1 MNQYIYFSSKGSK
14 SSSNT
19 ANSDFSVNFSNPIVI
34 PPYAEIRCVNCRVN
48 PNNNTFA
55 VKEGLNDRL
64 AFAVGKFWIPE
75 EHNPNGID
83 ENDSNLFP
91 LFSIV
96 LDEGVYDL
104 QQGTDPSF
112 YLNAQ
117 IESKINEQ
125 ITSIPNLRN
134 GVSVS
139 VDANKILTIKVSPM
153 GANGYYGIPDGTD
166 LPDALLSKFKQIN
179 SRTTQ
184 ISAKIYARTQAQ
196 LDIYEQNKNVV
207 ELAPFLM
214 NASAPSAQMIPE
226 NQLGDYDITT
236 DTLTGVFQVNDI
248 VTIVGQTIY
257 AKVLAVNANAPTK
270 IQLFSPSDLWK
281 TSTNPCNVN
290 IEKSG
295 TAGINCRITQFTSSG
310 SDHRGVNLYAE
321 DVAVSANGGKI
332 VNRCGYYM
340 SPQINWNSLGDWET
354 SDEREYKLA
363 SIMVIDTDNF
373 VPDNVATDQYRFVY
387 SCFFDSIKGMTTGM
401 DSAAFGSGPFSGA
414 VTTERFLDDQ
424 GYVYSYEPP
433 SDDNQGDNLTY
444 TDDEEDLS
452 NYLFRVQYEQVN
464 SEGNLVCYLKTKEG
478 SQNEWSW
485 TGKVND
491 VTGVIPDEIDLTDP
505 SKIAIETYFAPF
517 CDTSTQQLQIVI
529 KVQPNAGDLWET
541 KLSVRGII
549 PNFAGSQKLC
559 SKKALASK
567 TGKPANIRFSYC
579 HNAQN
584 SCNEALPHVHNF
596 RQPGMLYWAG
606 AYNPIDEANGFVDG
620 QFRNADYIT
629 SQAKDLPT
637 NLPVL
642 IFGDDSIDGVDK
654 QVISADNPN
663 GGEVKQWDQYADAL
677 LLDTGANAGVILGLD
692 EQGWQYVK
700 ANSNTNGIEFSGNVN
715 LNARDFP
722 QHYLDLPDL
731 AVKNHTGV
739 VDGTGRPNHFICPLD
754 LNSGAGTN
762 NLHTSQN
769 ETLLYND
776 LGNAMEERI
785 TNLRIRI
792 CDLEGTPSPNLQNY
806 TLGCIEIR
814 ENPQMKQMKMQ
825 RALQRQEE
833 EVLAYQSGVHPT
845 QNNRFQ

>member
-55 VKEGLNDRL
+55 VQEGLNDRL

-75 EHNPNGID
+75 QHVPSGVE
-83 ENDSNLFP
+83 ENDSNYFP
-91 LFSIV
+91 LFSVV

-104 QQGTDPSF
+104 QQGDDPTF

-125 ITSIPNLRN
+125 ITNIPNLRN

-153 GANGYYGIPDGTD
+153 GANGYYGIPDSVN
-166 LPDALLSKFKQIN
+166 LPDALLDKLKRIN
-179 SRTTQ
+179 SRTTSV
-184 ISAKIYARTQAQ
+184 SAKVFARTQAQ
-196 LDIYEQNKNVV
+196 EEVYDRNKNVV
-207 ELAPFLM
+207 ELAPFYM
-214 NASAPSAQMIPE
+214 NAEAPSAQMIPE

-236 DTLTGVFQVNDI
+236 DTLNGVFQVNDV

-281 TSTNPCNVN
+281 TSTNPCNVS

-295 TAGINCRITQFTSSG
+295 DSNISCRITQFTSSG
-310 SDHRGVNLYAE
+310 PDWRGVNLYAR
-321 DVAVSANGGKI
+321 DVEVSAAGGRV
-332 VNRCGYYM
+332 VNSCGYFM
-340 SPQINWNSLGDWET
+340 SPAINWNSLGDWET
-354 SDEREYKLA
+354 SAPEEYKLA
-363 SIMVIDTDNF
+363 SIMTIETEDF
-373 VPDNVATDQYRFVY
+373 VPDDVAEDQYRFVY
-387 SCFFDSIKGMTTGM
+387 SCFFDSIKGMTCGM

-414 VTTERFLDDQ
+414 VTTEKFLDAE
-424 GYVYSYEPP
+424 GYTYDYEEP

-444 TDDEEDLS
+444 TTDEEDLS
-452 NYLFRVQYEQVN
+452 NYLFRVQYEQIN
-464 SEGNLVCYLKTKEG
+464 SQGLLTCYLKTKEG
-478 SQNEWSW
+478 SMNEWSW
-485 TGKVND
+485 GGYKND
-491 VTGVIPDEIDLTDP
+491 VSGAIPNSIQLTDP

-549 PNFAGSQKLC
+549 PNYSASQDLC
-559 SKKALASK
+559 NKKALASK
-567 TGKPANIRFSYC
+567 TGFPANIRFSYC
-579 HNAQN
+579 HNATN
-584 SCNEALPHVHNF
+584 SCNEALPHTNNF

-620 QFRNADYIT
+620 QFRSADYIT
-629 SQAKDLPT
+629 SQATDLPT
-637 NLPVL
+637 NLPVFV
-642 IFGDDSIDGVDK
+642 FGDDYIDGVDK

-663 GGEVKQWDQYADAL
+663 GGEIKQWGSHADAL

-692 EQGWQYVK
+692 EQGWQYVN
-700 ANSNTNGIEFSGNVN
+700 ANSNTNGIVFSGTVN

-731 AVKNHTGV
+731 AIHNHTGV

-769 ETLLYND
+769 ETLIYND
-776 LGNAMEERI
+776 LGNAMEERV

-792 CDLEGTPSPNLQNY
+792 CDLEGTPSTNLQNY
-806 TLGCIEIR
+806 TLGCLEIR
-814 ENPQMKQMKMQ
+814 ENPQVKQMKMQ
-825 RALQRQEE
+825 RALEADREALQ
-833 EVLAYQSGVHPT
+833 YQSGVQPT
-845 QNNRFQ
+845 QRNRVQ